1 MCMQCMATAMT
12 SGAAVTGARSWLA
25 TRNVSWLTPQRLR
38 GTTICL
44 LAAGLL
50 ASALFVSG
58 SGKHVASAHGAPAAS
73 ISASR

>member
-1 MCMQCMATAMT
+1 MT

-38 GTTICL
+38 RATICL

-58 SGKHVASAHGAPAAS
+58 SGKHPVSAHAGPAAS
-73 ISASR
+73 VSLSR